1 LAAAKLADAASGYVK
16 NPEKT
21 LLKEN
26 PASIS

>member
-1 LAAAKLADAASGYVK
+1 LAAAKRALVASQSVK